1 MVGIGH
7 NENDWS
13 VNLQKKRTSHLLR
26 NFGHGVY
33 DMIEE
38 FIGIWPI
45 FRLPHVTDLMVDGD
59 NVYKPH
65 GHTLEDAIHLNDDLK
80 IEET

>member
-13 VNLQKKRTSHLLR
+13 LNLREKRTSHLLR

-33 DMIEE
+33 DMIKE
-38 FIGIWPI
+38 FMGIWPI
-45 FRLPHVTDLMVDGD
+45 FRPPHVKDLMVDGD

-65 GHTLEDAIHLNDDLK
+65 GHTLEDAIHLNDDSK